1 MVYPSGAQGGHRGA
15 SGSRFFALIR
25 IDAKIKGTVL
35 MILFQMEM
43 VSSRTVPMFIKL
55 YKTMKRMNYESQLR
69 LYEVL
74 LKKM

>member
-1 MVYPSGAQGGHRGA
+1 MARLAPV
-15 SGSRFFALIR
+15 FFALIR
-25 IDAKIKGTVL
+25 IDAKITGTVL

-74 LKKM
+74 LKKCDQQGIGPSY